1 MTIIIIPRHI
11 HLVIGLPGSGKSYYI
26 AHSRLAA
33 VPCFDDL
40 TDMLLLPPAKSTVRE
55 FAIVDVNFCDA
66 GILARAEEIF
76 LNVYGAVTFHHH
88 YFENDPDKCRANVVH
103 RADGRNVEGTIR
115 RFAPIYN
122 PPADAMKIWSK
133 NEKG

>member
-1 MTIIIIPRHI
+1 MTTIIIPRHI

-33 VPCFDDL
+33 IPCFDDL
-40 TDMLLLPPAKSTVRE
+40 TDTLLLPSANSTVRE

-66 GILARAEEIF
+66 EILAKAENVF
-76 LNVYGAVTFHHH
+76 LNVYGSVTFHYH
-88 YFENDPDKCRANVVH
+88 YFENDPAKCRVNVAR

-115 RFAPIYN
+115 RFSPIYN
-122 PPADAMKIWSK
+122 PPTDAMKIW
-133 NEKG
+133 NGE